1 MECISSCWKR
11 QFKEKEAYLTDQAED
26 ALVSFLK
33 TLTDGYEIPNPRVAK

>member
-1 MECISSCWKR
+1 MPSFWVNADRS
-11 QFKEKEAYLTDQAED
+11 DQAED